1 MAKGKLFCRGMG
13 REVVTSTLFSVTL
26 WVIALRHKPRPVP
39 PRTAPYRPVP
49 PRPVPPRAAPP
60 RTAPPR
66 PAPPPTAPYR
76 PAPPRTAPPRTAPPR
91 TALPR
96 PAPSYCQVSLIT
108 PWYQF
113 YNPEWNRERHLESKV
128 CYP

>member
-13 REVVTSTLFSVTL
+13 RKVVTSTLFSVTL
-26 WVIALRHKPRPVP
+26 WVIAL
-39 PRTAPYRPVP
+39 
-49 PRPVPPRAAPP
+49 
-60 RTAPPR
+60 
-66 PAPPPTAPYR
+66 
-76 PAPPRTAPPRTAPPR
+76 
-91 TALPR
+91 R

-128 CYP
+128 LPINAKKKKEKKKDPSLARPWTRLDSWIFAI